1 MSRQIALINLSI
13 IAAFALNAQNDTPKR
28 GDRWLFLPP
37 TIRVTDDPRR
47 VPLPPGMS
55 GPPGVIVLS
64 GGRIF
69 DGTGKPIADSTLV
82 IERNKILRI
91 LPPASTDWPAGANV
105 IDVKGKT
112 VLPGLIDLHAH
123 ITFAQP
129 GDSEGVAHSLAD
141 AALRGTEHLRYF
153 VESGITSIRDVGSQ
167 GDAPF
172 RLKAWVRE
180 NRIPGPRVFAAGQLI
195 TATGG
200 HGDDGAYRSED
211 NVTGEYYV
219 ASGPDG
225 WREAV
230 RYQYK
235 KGADV
240 IKIAS
245 TFSRPEVSAAIEEA
259 HSLGLKVTCDCETF
273 YIQWAVEAGIDMI
286 EHILPRTDATIRLMA
301 QKGTESDPTLTV
313 YNTRFDI
320 YGGYF
325 NAPSRRFTFSKE
337 ENFSLAEK
345 IRKAGIKMG
354 IGTDLVMDR
363 FKFLPEPY
371 IRELKLFVKL
381 GDTNL
386 QALQRATK
394 VNAEMLDMGD
404 KLGTLEPGKLAD
416 ITVIDGRPDDDLSEL
431 AKVSMVIRDGYIQVK
446 DGRIFIPSHVPM
458 PMPKEK
464 IPGVQ

>member
-1 MSRQIALINLSI
+1 MKISLLLIAFLCET
-13 IAAFALNAQNDTPKR
+13 ALAQYPAPKR
-28 GDRWLFLPP
+28 EDRRLFLPP
-37 TIRVTDDPRR
+37 SIRVTDDPRR
-47 VPLPPGMS
+47 VPLPPGVG
-55 GPPGVIVLS
+55 GPPGVIVLR

-69 DGTGKPIADSTLV
+69 DGTGTPVADGTLV
-82 IERNKILRI
+82 IERNKILKI
-91 LPPASTDWPAGANV
+91 LPPSSTGWPAGANV

-112 VLPGLIDLHAH
+112 VMPGLIDLHTH
-123 ITFAQP
+123 ITYAQP
-129 GDSEGVAHSLAD
+129 GDSEGVAESLAD
-141 AALRGTEHLRYF
+141 ASLRGAEHLRYF
-153 VESGITSIRDVGSQ
+153 IESGITSVRDVGSQ

-180 NRIPGPRVFAAGQLI
+180 NRIPGPRLFPAGQLI

-200 HGDDGAYRSED
+200 HSDDGPYRLED
-211 NVTGEYYV
+211 NVNGSDYI

-245 TFSRPEVSAAIEEA
+245 TFSRAEVAAAIEEA

-286 EHILPRTDATIRLMA
+286 EHILPRTDETVRLMA

-313 YNTRFDI
+313 YNTRFDLF
-320 YGGYF
+320 GGYF
-325 NAPSRRFTFSKE
+325 NSASRRFTFSKE
-337 ENFSLAEK
+337 ENFALAEK
-345 IRKAGIKMG
+345 MYKAGIKMG
-354 IGTDLVMDR
+354 VGTDLVVDR

-394 VNAEMLDMGD
+394 INAEMLDMGD
-404 KLGTLEPGKLAD
+404 RLGTLEPGKLAD
-416 ITVIDGRPDDDLSEL
+416 VTVIDGRPDADLSDL
-431 AKVSMVIRDGYIQVK
+431 AKVSLVIRDGYLQIM
-446 DGRIFIPSHVPM
+446 DGRIFIPKHSPM
-458 PMPKEK
+458 PMPKVT
-464 IPGVQ
+464 PGGQ